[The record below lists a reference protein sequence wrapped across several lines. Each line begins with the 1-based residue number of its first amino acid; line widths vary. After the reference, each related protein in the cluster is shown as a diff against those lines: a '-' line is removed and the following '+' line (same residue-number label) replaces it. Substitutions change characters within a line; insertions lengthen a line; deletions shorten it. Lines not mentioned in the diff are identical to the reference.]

1 MNQIL
6 FKNAFG
12 LDTASQQQNLQTE
25 CIIIVCHDMIET
37 VTGVS
42 S

>member
-1 MNQIL
+1 MNRIL

-12 LDTASQQQNLQTE
+12 LDTAVTTTKSTKTE
-25 CIIIVCHDMIET
+25 CIIVCHDMIET